1 MKRTALFGAV
11 MAALAAP
18 GLALADMNYTNL
30 EVNYLDL
37 DVGEGVSVNGDG
49 FEIGGSFELNDQFH
63 LFGSWQDQ
71 SLDFG
76 IDGRTLEIGG
86 GWSHGFSDT
95 LDFVGTLS
103 IVDAELKAGGVTA
116 SDDGLA
122 LGGGIRTRL
131 GESFELEAGLKY
143 VDLDESGSDTGISVG
158 GHYYF
163 NDSMALGASMD
174 SNDNADTLRLGF
186 RWEF

>member
-1 MKRTALFGAV
+1 MKRTVLFGAI
-11 MAALAAP
+11 LAAFAP
-18 GLALADMNYTNL
+18 GVVLADMNYTNL

-49 FEIGGSFELNDQFH
+49 FEIGGSWELNDQFH

-76 IDGRTLEIGG
+76 IDGRTLEIGA
-86 GWSHGFSDT
+86 GWSHGFSDK

-103 IVDAELKAGGVTA
+103 MVDAELEAGGVTA
-116 SDDGLA
+116 SDDAIA
-122 LGGGIRTRL
+122 LGGGIRSRL
-131 GESFELEAGLKY
+131 GDSFELEAGLKY
-143 VDLDESGSDTGISVG
+143 VDFDSGSDTGISVG
-158 GHYYF
+158 GRYYF

>member
-11 MAALAAP
+11 MAALAVP
-18 GLALADMNYTNL
+18 SLALADMNYTNL

-37 DVGEGVSVNGDG
+37 EVGDGFDVNGDG
-49 FEIGGSFELNDQFH
+49 FEFGGSWELNDQFH

-76 IDGRTLEIGG
+76 IDGRTLELGG
-86 GWSHGFSDT
+86 GWNHSFSDK

-103 IVDAELKAGGVTA
+103 LVDAELEAAGVTA

-122 LGGGIRTRL
+122 LGGGIRSRL
-131 GESFELEAGLKY
+131 GDSFELEAGLKY
-143 VDLDESGSDTGISVG
+143 VDFDESGSDTGISVG

-163 NDSMALGASMD
+163 NDSMALGANLD

>member
-1 MKRTALFGAV
+1 MKRTV
-11 MAALAAP
+11 LAAAILAAFVP
-18 GLALADMNYTNL
+18 GVVLADMNYTNL
-30 EVNYLDL
+30 EINYLDL

-49 FEIGGSFELNDQFH
+49 FEIGGSWELNDQFH
-63 LFGSWQDQ
+63 IFGSWQDQ

-76 IDGRTLEIGG
+76 IDGRTLELGA
-86 GWSHGFSDT
+86 GWSHGFNDN

-103 IVDAELKAGGVTA
+103 MVDAELEQGGFTA

-122 LGGGIRTRL
+122 IGGGIRSRL

-143 VDLDESGSDTGISVG
+143 VDFDESGSDTGISLG
-158 GHYYF
+158 GRYYF